1 MATADFDRNQFN
13 RRVDKLIAR
22 VEAGNPIS
30 REFTAEFINTIE
42 LCRRVAEF
50 DPWLASELLISGIML
65 TYKTG
70 VAVIR
75 GL

>member
-42 LCRRVAEF
+42 LFRRVEVF
-50 DPWLASELLISGIML
+50 DTWRASERLISGIML
-65 TYKTG
+65 TYKSG